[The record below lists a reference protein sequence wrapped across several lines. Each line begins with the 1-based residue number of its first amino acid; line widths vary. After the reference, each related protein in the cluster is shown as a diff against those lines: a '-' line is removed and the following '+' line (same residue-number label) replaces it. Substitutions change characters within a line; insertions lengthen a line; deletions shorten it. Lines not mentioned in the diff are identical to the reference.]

1 MTEDK
6 IALKAL
12 LEQASDADF
21 LRDMIGFAAERMM
34 ALEVQALTGAD
45 YRARNPE
52 RSNSRNGYRERSWET
67 RAGTVPLQIP
77 KLRKGSYFPTFL
89 EPRRTAEKALVAVI
103 QEAYVQ
109 GISTRSVDDLVKA
122 MGMSGISKSQVSR
135 LCEEIDERVNAFL
148 DRPLEGDWPFVWLD
162 ATYIKV
168 RQSGRIVSV
177 AVIVAV
183 GVNNE
188 GKREVLGLAV
198 GVSEAETFWS
208 EFLRSLTR
216 RGLRGVKLVI
226 SDAHAGLKA
235 AIAKVLGA
243 TWQRCRV
250 HFMRNVLA
258 HVGKGQQAM
267 VASYIRTAFA
277 QATETAARAQWRKV
291 ADQLR
296 PKLPKLAALM
306 DDAEDDVLAHMAWPK
321 DLRTKLHST
330 NPLER
335 LNREIKRR
343 TNVVGI
349 FPNDDAIVRL
359 VGALML
365 EQNDEWA
372 VSRRYMTLEIV
383 TEVCKPEDI
392 DPLPLAAE

>member
-321 DLRTKLHST
+321 DLRAKLHST

>member
-34 ALEVQALTGAD
+34 ALEVEALTGAD

-188 GKREVLGLAV
+188 GKREVLGLTV

-226 SDAHAGLKA
+226 SDAHEGLKA

-321 DLRTKLHST
+321 DLRAKLHST

-392 DPLPLAAE
+392 EPLPLAAE

>member
-21 LRDMIGFAAERMM
+21 LRDIIGFAAERMM
-34 ALEVQALTGAD
+34 ALEVEALTGAD

-188 GKREVLGLAV
+188 GKREVLGLTV

-226 SDAHAGLKA
+226 SDAHEGLKA

-277 QATETAARAQWRKV
+277 QDTETAARAQWRKV

-321 DLRTKLHST
+321 DLRAKLHST

-349 FPNDDAIVRL
+349 FPNDDAIIRL

-392 DPLPLAAE
+392 KPLPLAAE